1 MFIKELKKKL
11 AFINSQGKIFIFVL
25 LFFIPLYFGRLYFL
39 PKLSLPEGRLVKIR
53 GNVIGQTYLKGSY
66 QIIKLNSVLIM
77 TERFPGYFYGDYLEV
92 IGNFEKELLG
102 PFSHHYLSFF
112 PSIKKI
118 EKEENLINQ
127 GSLKKF
133 LFKTKGQIEKKI
145 NYLLPEPHASLLL
158 GIVLGMKNQI
168 PLDFWQNLRK
178 TGTLHLVVASGQN
191 VSLVSG
197 FLIQSLIY
205 FFNRKWAILIADLG
219 IIFYVLMVGSEAPA
233 VRAGLMAILAYSAQL
248 FGKEA
253 YSLNLLFFSALF
265 ILLFSPLLLFDI
277 GFQLSFMATLGILVI
292 YPLLKKKQLFSLPFL
307 GPGLG
312 VTVTAQIMT
321 LPILLVN
328 FGQIS
333 WLSPLINALVIP
345 TIPLTMILG
354 IGMIFLGFF
363 SRVLSQLLAYF
374 VWLFLHYFI
383 KVVNFFGHLPFV
395 SWELSKLSGWW
406 AIGYYFLLL
415 LILLRRNI
423 YGRDAIS

>member
-11 AFINSQGKIFIFVL
+11 AFINPQGKIFIFVL

-39 PKLSLPEGRLVKIR
+39 PKLVLPEGRSVKIR
-53 GNVIGQTYLKGSY
+53 GNVIGQPYLKGSY

-127 GSLKKF
+127 RSLKKF

-277 GFQLSFMATLGILVI
+277 GFQLSFMATLGILII
-292 YPLLKKKQLFSLPFL
+292 YPLLKKKQLFSLPLL

-312 VTVTAQIMT
+312 VTVAAQIMT
-321 LPILLVN
+321 LPILLIN

-374 VWLFLHYFI
+374 AWLFLHYFI